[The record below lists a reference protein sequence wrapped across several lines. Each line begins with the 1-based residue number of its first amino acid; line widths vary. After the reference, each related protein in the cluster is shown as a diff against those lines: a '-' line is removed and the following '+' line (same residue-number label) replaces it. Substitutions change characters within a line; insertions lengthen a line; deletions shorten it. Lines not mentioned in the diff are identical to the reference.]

1 MIQLGNPSQQFKILF
16 DTGSTRLWIR
26 GPGQCVHG
34 RCSTFN
40 PSASSSFTDSNTI
53 APKIQYGDGSFV
65 EGNWV
70 SDKVQVA
77 DTWINNFKFQL
88 GTNVSDISDEDGIMG
103 LGFSQMKMEPTY
115 WETLVNN
122 KLVTSPVFSFFID
135 STETSGAIT
144 FGGVDLARYSGPL
157 TWIPALGSMR
167 GSFYWGLELNS
178 IGVGSSYVPLQ
189 QSEKYPIIDTGTSLG
204 IFPPELAKK
213 INNQLGLQ
221 RADVGGTKDD
231 YRGFPCPSGKVPSS
245 IDLPNLTFSFGAAT
259 LTFTPQEYL
268 FIHPDDKDQL
278 FCVSGIIPGSSN
290 MFIIGNVLLKRY
302 YMVFDQNSK
311 QIGFALANRTPK
323 VDSHFVGASAFDSP
337 MGRADPQSIPQVGH
351 HSAGTSPTPTPMAIP
366 IPSSQ

>member
-1 MIQLGNPSQQFKILF
+1 MIQLGNPAQQFKILF

-26 GPGQCVHG
+26 GPGQCTTG
-34 RCSTFN
+34 RCTTFN
-40 PSASSSFTDSNTI
+40 PSASKTFVDSNTI

-65 EGNWV
+65 YGPWV

-103 LGFSQMKMEPTY
+103 LGFSQMRMEPTY
-115 WETLVNN
+115 WETLVQN

-157 TWIPALGSMR
+157 TWIPAVGSMR
-167 GSFYWGLELNS
+167 GSFYWGLELSS
-178 IGVGSSYVPLQ
+178 IGVGSANVPLQ

-204 IFPPELAKK
+204 LFPPELAKK

-221 RADVGGTKDD
+221 RADVGGTDDD
-231 YRGFPCPSGKVPSS
+231 YRGFPCPSGKVPSD
-245 IDLPNLTFSFGAAT
+245 INLPNLTFSFGTTA
-259 LTFTPQEYL
+259 LIFTPQEYL
-268 FIHPDDKDQL
+268 FIHPDGEDQL
-278 FCVSGIIPGSSN
+278 FCVSGVIAGSSN

-302 YMVFDQNSK
+302 YLVFDQRSK

-323 VDSHFVGASAFDSP
+323 VNSQFVGAGAFDSP
-337 MGRADPQSIPQVGH
+337 MGRADPRSVPQVGTP
-351 HSAGTSPTPTPMAIP
+351 SAPSAPVATPLPMAVP
-366 IPSSQ
+366 Q